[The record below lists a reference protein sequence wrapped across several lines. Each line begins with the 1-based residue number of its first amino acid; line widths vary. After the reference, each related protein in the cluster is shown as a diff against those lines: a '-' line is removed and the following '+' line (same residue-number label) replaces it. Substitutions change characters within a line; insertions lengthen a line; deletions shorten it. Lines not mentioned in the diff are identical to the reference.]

1 MLFHTNLSNI
11 IIITTK
17 TPPRPMAQEKYD
29 VFISYS
35 RKDFD
40 KVVSVKQ

>member
-1 MLFHTNLSNI
+1 M
-11 IIITTK
+11 K
-17 TPPRPMAQEKYD
+17 TPKKYD

-40 KVVSVKQ
+40 EVEALVAQLKQAISEYQQENPYLH